1 MSSPSHVSNHSFMLE
16 AYMLLKEQ
24 HEELCT
30 HLEQIRTQKTLT
42 SSTRCSSTS
51 SSQSSSQSSTSA
63 PSSPLESPC
72 LGSARRQHCRPKA
85 QCSGW
90 YDAAGVLDTI
100 VDEDTLD
107 EISSDEKRL
116 FDVNEGIKR
125 ALTELLNSDVVR
137 GDKSMRMWAQTRLME
152 TERELRTRRRR
163 RSPACME

>member
-1 MSSPSHVSNHSFMLE
+1 MASASHFSNHSFMLE
-16 AYMLLKEQ
+16 AYLLLKEQ
-24 HEELCT
+24 HEELST
-30 HLEQIRTQKTLT
+30 HLEQIRTQKASAASTRS
-42 SSTRCSSTS
+42 SST
-51 SSQSSSQSSTSA
+51 SSSQSSTSA

-72 LGSARRQHCRPKA
+72 PSSSRRQHCRAKA

-90 YDAAGVLDTI
+90 HDAAAALGTI

-107 EISSDEKRL
+107 EISSEEKRL
-116 FDVNEGIKR
+116 FDVNEGIKH

-152 TERELRTRRRR
+152 TERELRSRRRR